1 MTTEEATRWLMD
13 LRERTDTLY
22 LERDRIIPMAQIEGQ
37 SEEFAFLSW
46 RIEQLSSAFKEL
58 LSEVQERGV
67 ISDIEVEEYLSILK
81 GRGVP

>member
-13 LRERTDTLY
+13 LRERTDALY
-22 LERDRIIPMAQIEGQ
+22 LERDRSIPMAQIEGL
-37 SEEFAFLSW
+37 SEEFAFLSR

-81 GRGVP
+81 GRGVS

>member
-13 LRERTDTLY
+13 LRERTDTLC
-22 LERDRIIPMAQIEGQ
+22 LERDRSIPMAQIEGL

-81 GRGVP
+81 GRGVS

>member
-22 LERDRIIPMAQIEGQ
+22 LERDRSIPMTQIEGL
-37 SEEFAFLSW
+37 SEEFALLSW
-46 RIEQLSSAFKEL
+46 RVEQLSSAFKEL

-81 GRGVP
+81 G

>member
-13 LRERTDTLY
+13 LRERTDALY
-22 LERDRIIPMAQIEGQ
+22 LERDRSIPMVQIEGL

-81 GRGVP
+81 GRGVS

>member
-1 MTTEEATRWLMD
+1 MTTEEATRWLMG
-13 LRERTDTLY
+13 LRERTDALY
-22 LERDRIIPMAQIEGQ
+22 LERDRSIPMAQIEGL
-37 SEEFAFLSW
+37 SEEFAFLSR

-81 GRGVP
+81 GRGVS

>member
-81 GRGVP
+81 GRGVS

>member
-22 LERDRIIPMAQIEGQ
+22 LERDRSIPMAQIEGP

-81 GRGVP
+81 GRGVS

>member
-13 LRERTDTLY
+13 LRERTHTLY
-22 LERDRIIPMAQIEGQ
+22 LERDRIIPMGQIEGL

-81 GRGVP
+81 GRGVS

>member
-1 MTTEEATRWLMD
+1 MTTEEATRWLLD

-67 ISDIEVEEYLSILK
+67 ISDIEVEEYLSILF
-81 GRGVP
+81 

>member
-13 LRERTDTLY
+13 LRERTDALY
-22 LERDRIIPMAQIEGQ
+22 LERDRSIPMAQIEGL
-37 SEEFAFLSW
+37 SEEFALLSC

-81 GRGVP
+81 GRGVS